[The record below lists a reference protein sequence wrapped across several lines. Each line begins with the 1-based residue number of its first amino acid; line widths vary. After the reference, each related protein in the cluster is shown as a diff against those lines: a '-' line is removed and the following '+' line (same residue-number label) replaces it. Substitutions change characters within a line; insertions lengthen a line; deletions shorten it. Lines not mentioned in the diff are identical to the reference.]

1 MGGKLNF
8 TNIWW
13 FEFRWGNWNTIF
25 KWNYMYMIW
34 LVQSRLWWE
43 QVGGSARIKL
53 NKLTLN
59 WWQVQDL
66 AQGHNTFLAPG
77 PDPYMKKDCLM
88 FLACINLSLFC
99 HYLVLA
105 LRSVNAFYNT
115 CSSYVSVKLSS
126 LFLRSFVNCDV
137 NICIKY
143 LLGMLWF
150 WNLQIISVTALNQY
164 LLMWLQKVC
173 INVLLTWCVSAHV
186 R

>member
-1 MGGKLNF
+1 
-8 TNIWW
+8 
-13 FEFRWGNWNTIF
+13 
-25 KWNYMYMIW
+25 
-34 LVQSRLWWE
+34 
-43 QVGGSARIKL
+43 
-53 NKLTLN
+53 
-59 WWQVQDL
+59 
-66 AQGHNTFLAPG
+66 
-77 PDPYMKKDCLM
+77 M

-126 LFLRSFVNCDV
+126 LFLRSFDNCDV
-137 NICIKY
+137 YICIKY

-173 INVLLTWCVSAHV
+173 INVLLTWCVSAFVSEIMRGTCHCARV
-186 R
+186 KRFLLPIDVWLIGLWRHFIPRYMYIT